1 MTYRESYMQFENLED
16 LLEEVKHDMVIAQ
29 MINPDRVKI
38 VRESAEEVINL
49 KFKDKSEVADSER
62 LYKQK
67 CVD

>member
-29 MINPDRVKI
+29 MINPDRVRI

-49 KFKDKSEVADSER
+49 KFKDKSEVADSE
-62 LYKQK
+62 
-67 CVD
+67 

>member
-29 MINPDRVKI
+29 MINPDRVGI

-49 KFKDKSEVADSER
+49 KFKDKSEVADSE
-62 LYKQK
+62 
-67 CVD
+67 